1 MTTSHAFKMTIR
13 PFGDSALLIDIDAG
27 SIDASTDVVIALNTR
42 LLQQRTSGITQ
53 TTPSYDSLLVCFDP
67 ERVQQG
73 FLQTEIHSIADAVD
87 PTHIPQG
94 HYWYLPACFDA
105 PYSLD
110 CLALEDELSQDWRS
124 IIDCFCAAEYRVH
137 AVGFLPGFT
146 YLGNLPDALHC
157 NRMQDPRAKVP
168 SSSIAIAGAQA
179 GIYPFD
185 SPGGWRIIGRLPFAV
200 FQTRADRPALFQP
213 NDRISFEAI
222 TPESFR
228 ELEQQPVESVIKQ
241 AAKW

>member
-1 MTTSHAFKMTIR
+1 MTALHAFNMTIR

-27 SIDASTDVVIALNTR
+27 NTDASSDVVMALNTQ
-42 LLQQRTSGITQ
+42 LLQQRTGGITQ

-67 ERVQQG
+67 QRLQQG
-73 FLQTEIHSIADAVD
+73 LLQTKIRSIADTLD
-87 PTHIPQG
+87 LTHILQG
-94 HYWYLPACFDA
+94 HYWHLPACFDA

-110 CLALEDELSQDWRS
+110 CEALEDELSQDWRS
-124 IIDCFCAAEYRVH
+124 IIDCFCAGEYRVH

-157 NRMQDPRAKVP
+157 NRLPNPRTKVP

-185 SPGGWRIIGRLPFAV
+185 SPGGWQIIGRLPFPI
-200 FQTRADRPALFQP
+200 FQTQADRPALFQP
-213 NDRISFEAI
+213 NDRIGFEAI
-222 TPESFR
+222 TPDVFR
-228 ELEQQPVESVIKQ
+228 ELEQQPIESVIKRG
-241 AAKW
+241 AK